1 MNPSNKL
8 EMDRAIKETNK
19 FNGHGDKMSEEQTRS
34 TDVNKRPRGNML
46 NRAIDIINGARQ
58 NQYGAPEDSFATIA
72 YYWNTYLDSIGIDID
87 DCSISGKDVSMM
99 MALLKIARMSVQG
112 YKQDNF
118 VDAAGYLGIAD
129 DMIAAQEDGK

>member
-1 MNPSNKL
+1 MSLCERL
-8 EMDRAIKETNK
+8 EIDRAIKETNK

-99 MALLKIARMSVQG
+99 MALLKIARMSGQG

-129 DMIAAQEDGK
+129 DMAAQEDGK

>member
-1 MNPSNKL
+1 MSL
-8 EMDRAIKETNK
+8 CERLDIDRAIKETNK

-99 MALLKIARMSVQG
+99 MALLKIARMSGQG

-129 DMIAAQEDGK
+129 DMAAQEDGK

>member
-1 MNPSNKL
+1 MSLCERL
-8 EMDRAIKETNK
+8 EIDRAIKETNK

-99 MALLKIARMSVQG
+99 MALLKIARASGQN
-112 YKQDNF
+112 YRSDNY
-118 VDAAGYLGIAD
+118 VDCAGYLGIAD
-129 DMIAAQEDGK
+129 DMAAQEDGK